1 MSNEFPES
9 SGIVKLTPNV
19 LTIRNSMPF
28 AVHNELQHKR
38 PYFLVFYARWCGHCK
53 SLSPIMAA
61 LSEKY
66 RQMNMHK
73 PVAAIDCA
81 EHNLNSSFQ
90 NIVEGYPTIFS
101 VKGNSCKRYSG
112 PRSVEAFDSH
122 LNERAAEP
130 EEVVSSSSYSKSNS
144 SSSVVSA
151 SPKVEG
157 IKKSKRAQKTKKARK
172 AKKAAS
178 QSSQLGGRRHIFNR
192 IRSLRR

>member
-19 LTIRNSMPF
+19 LTIRNNMPF
-28 AVHNELQHKR
+28 TVHNDLQHKR
-38 PYFLVFYARWCGHCK
+38 PYFLVFYAKWCGHCQT
-53 SLSPIMAA
+53 LSPIMAA
-61 LSEKY
+61 LSQKY
-66 RQMNMHK
+66 LSMNK
-73 PVAAIDCA
+73 PKSVAAIDCA
-81 EHNLNSSFQ
+81 EHNLSSSFQ

-101 VKGNSCKRYSG
+101 IKGNSCKRYSG

-130 EEVVSSSSYSKSNS
+130 EEVLSSKSGSSSTASP
-144 SSSVVSA
+144 SA
-151 SPKVEG
+151 KPKVEG
-157 IKKSKRAQKTKKARK
+157 ITKSKRAQKTKKARK
-172 AKKAAS
+172 AKKAS